1 MSELLNWL
9 KDNYTTKEQLKEDMS
24 NMFIDVKFEGDL
36 ALFKYNMLKTK
47 VNDDGSV
54 ARLDWS
60 IPLQKECRGHI
71 VNLKY
76 MTFVCRPF
84 DKFFNYGESNADV
97 IDWKTAK
104 VQEKIDGSLIKAYYY
119 GEWRFAT
126 QGMFHADE
134 LFTQQ
139 IKAALAN
146 SGIRMD
152 LMSPFCTY
160 LFELVSPKT
169 QVVVHY
175 DKPKLY
181 HLSCRDN
188 ATGEEYDRNLNV
200 EKPKY
205 YSLGNLDDVI
215 AAAKELNK
223 TDTVEHEGFVVKDK
237 NNKRVKVKDPAYVAV
252 HKMATQK
259 VSKDLVVERVINN
272 DVDELLLYQPRLV
285 NTVDYLKNLYE
296 ELLKA
301 HDECARHLESCPDE
315 SKKEYAMWVK
325 QMQPTKPRWFSALAF
340 GRPNEE
346 TYKRLLKTNY
356 PN

>member
-1 MSELLNWL
+1 
-9 KDNYTTKEQLKEDMS
+9 
-24 NMFIDVKFEGDL
+24 
-36 ALFKYNMLKTK
+36 
-47 VNDDGSV
+47 
-54 ARLDWS
+54 
-60 IPLQKECRGHI
+60 
-71 VNLKY
+71 
-76 MTFVCRPF
+76 
-84 DKFFNYGESNADV
+84 
-97 IDWKTAK
+97 
-104 VQEKIDGSLIKAYYY
+104 
-119 GEWRFAT
+119 
-126 QGMFHADE
+126 
-134 LFTQQ
+134 
-139 IKAALAN
+139 
-146 SGIRMD
+146 MD

-200 EKPKY
+200 EEPKY
-205 YSLGNLDDVI
+205 YSLSNLDDVI

-252 HKMATQK
+252 YKMATQE
-259 VSKDLVVERVINN
+259 VSKDLVIERVINN

-285 NTVDYLKNLYE
+285 DTVNYLKNLYE

-301 HDECARHLESCPDE
+301 RDECARHLESCPDE